1 MEMRLDLDML
11 IITNEPQSLISKKI
25 TGGIGWHAASKQR
38 RNQKQDRLRHGL
50 FAV

>member
-1 MEMRLDLDML
+1 MEMRLDFDML
-11 IITNEPQSLISKKI
+11 IITNEPQARISKNI
-25 TGGIGWHAASKQR
+25 ARGIGWHAASKQR